1 MADNLVSDVVLW
13 RRKPLNFI
21 IVLAATAT
29 WIVME
34 VYQYNFITLLCWV
47 AMTIVACLF
56 FWGNIH
62 RLLKKEAP
70 DLSELEVSEETTME
84 HANRFRQWAEEGIRL
99 VFHVS
104 AEREWFVFA
113 GVVTL
118 LFLISEAARHIHF
131 LTLCYI
137 VSDPGIYDWGKFGEY
152 YGFMKQIC
160 RADEWWG
167 MTIPVIYVKNEQKMT
182 EFEKN

>member
-1 MADNLVSDVVLW
+1 MA
-13 RRKPLNFI
+13 
-21 IVLAATAT
+21 
-29 WIVME
+29 
-34 VYQYNFITLLCWV
+34 
-47 AMTIVACLF
+47 IVACLF
-56 FWGNIH
+56 FWGSIH

-84 HANRFRQWAEEGIRL
+84 HANMFRQWAEEGIRL

-113 GVVTL
+113 GVVAL

-137 VSDPGIYDWGKFGEY
+137 GVVG
-152 YGFMKQIC
+152 
-160 RADEWWG
+160 G
-167 MTIPVIYVKNEQKMT
+167 MSIPVIYVKNEQKMT
-182 EFEKN
+182 EFGEKLRFKSQRFCSIIKERFQKMKNKIAGQKKEIKEKKQE